1 MLTYSL
7 GKPPQMRYR
16 EGLIRQVGSS
26 GELGPF
32 NLLPPGYQQRVSQRL
47 GGFVESWG
55 WGEKGRK

>member
-1 MLTYSL
+1 
-7 GKPPQMRYR
+7 MRYR